1 MSVAKKWR
9 QIAQAKHL
17 SIRELIIE
25 VTTRAAFVGSA
36 TEVAHLINDCVQAD
50 AADGYILVPHITPH
64 GLDEFV
70 DTVVPELQD
79 TGVFCAEYEGTTL
92 RDHLGLA
99 RPPAAVTGRAPQ
111 GANAR

>member
-79 TGVFCAEYEGTTL
+79 TGVFRAEYEGH
-92 RDHLGLA
+92 DIA
-99 RPPAAVTGRAPQ
+99 
-111 GANAR
+111 